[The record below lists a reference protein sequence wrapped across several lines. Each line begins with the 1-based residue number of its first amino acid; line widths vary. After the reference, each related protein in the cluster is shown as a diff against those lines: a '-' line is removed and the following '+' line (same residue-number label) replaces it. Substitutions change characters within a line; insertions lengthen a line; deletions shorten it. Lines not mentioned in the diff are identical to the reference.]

1 MKEKSKKSKQENE
14 IIEILSKSNYALQ
27 MAIKQQNMILS
38 EIKNNLTRQNHILNH
53 IDNKINLIDNSLM
66 KDEIIKLY
74 ENIKL
79 HENVKEDKKLKEF
92 ENDNKK
98 EFKEASIEEQIIPTI
113 VYAIKNSEE
122 LNDVLK
128 HILLDK

>member
-1 MKEKSKKSKQENE
+1 MKKPKKSNSNDEV
-14 IIEILSKSNYALQ
+14 ISLLSKAVYSLQ
-27 MAIKQQNMILS
+27 MTIRQQNMILS
-38 EIKNNLTRQNHILNH
+38 EIRNNIMEQNHILRNISDR
-53 IDNKINLIDNSLM
+53 IDTSDSSIM
-66 KDEIIKLY
+66 KDEILKLY

-98 EFKEASIEEQIIPTI
+98 EFKEASIEERIIPTI

>member
-38 EIKNNLTRQNHILNH
+38 EIRNNIMEQNHILRNISDR
-53 IDNKINLIDNSLM
+53 IDTSDSSIM
-66 KDEIIKLY
+66 KDEILKLY